1 MIETPVLIVGGGP
14 IGLAR
19 AADLG
24 QRGVPTLLVEKNDN
38 TIGPAKMLEVSV
50 RTMELCRTL
59 GVVDEVRNWGFPFDY
74 PFDNA
79 FVTDMQGYEIGRLSA
94 PSLGEQRSTEFSPER
109 GMMCPQT
116 WFDPI
121 LQKHARSFPHVTIRH
136 RVKLERFV
144 QDADGV
150 TATLTDQTSGTAE
163 QVRAQ
168 YLIGCDGFVSTV
180 RDALGIEVR
189 GERHIDWSMNVYL
202 RIPDFF
208 AYHDKKPAI
217 RYVYVGPEG
226 TWSFISL
233 VDGKD
238 LWRLQF
244 VGVDENKLQSLD
256 VAALV
261 RRAMGREVPYSVE
274 DKTLWVRKRTVADR
288 FSDGRVFLAGD
299 SAHAHPPNGG
309 LGMNTGIQDAFD
321 LGWKLAATLQ
331 GWGGPAL
338 LESYDLERRP
348 ACVRANDVSLQNY
361 RRLLSAEQSADILA
375 PTPAGDAT
383 RRTIGERLVEE
394 NRKTWQPVGVHLGYI
409 YHPSPIVVPDGS
421 APPQDDTFG
430 YRPTAFPGSR
440 APHIWLQPE
449 RSTLDLFG
457 DGFTLLNF
465 TGQPTQALEAAAAQR
480 GVPLVLHHIEH
491 AEARALYGKPL
502 VLVRP
507 DGHVAWRGDSTVDAL
522 ATIDIVR
529 GAKAIATPKSA

>member
-14 IGLAR
+14 IGLAL

-24 QRGVPTLLVEKNDN
+24 RRGVPTLLVEKNDN

-94 PSLGEQRSTEFSPER
+94 PSLGEQRSSEFSPER

-150 TATLTDQTSGTAE
+150 TATLTDQTNGAAE
-163 QVRAQ
+163 HVRAQ

-189 GERHIDWSMNVYL
+189 GEHHIDWSMNVYL

-208 AYHDKKPAI
+208 SYHDKKPAI

-226 TWSFISL
+226 TWSFITL

-256 VAALV
+256 IAALV
-261 RRAMGREVPYSVE
+261 RRAMGREVP
-274 DKTLWVRKRTVADR
+274 L
-288 FSDGRVFLAGD
+288 
-299 SAHAHPPNGG
+299 HA
-309 LGMNTGIQDAFD
+309 
-321 LGWKLAATLQ
+321 
-331 GWGGPAL
+331 
-338 LESYDLERRP
+338 SR
-348 ACVRANDVSLQNY
+348 
-361 RRLLSAEQSADILA
+361 
-375 PTPAGDAT
+375 T
-383 RRTIGERLVEE
+383 RRCGCASA
-394 NRKTWQPVGVHLGYI
+394 
-409 YHPSPIVVPDGS
+409 PSPTAS
-421 APPQDDTFG
+421 APAACSSPE
-430 YRPTAFPGSR
+430 TALTPIR
-440 APHIWLQPE
+440 RTA
-449 RSTLDLFG
+449 DL
-457 DGFTLLNF
+457 
-465 TGQPTQALEAAAAQR
+465 A
-480 GVPLVLHHIEH
+480 
-491 AEARALYGKPL
+491 
-502 VLVRP
+502 
-507 DGHVAWRGDSTVDAL
+507 
-522 ATIDIVR
+522 
-529 GAKAIATPKSA
+529 

>member
-1 MIETPVLIVGGGP
+1 MLIVGGGP
-14 IGLAR
+14 IGLAL

-24 QRGVPTLLVEKNDN
+24 RRGVRTLLVEKNDN
-38 TIGPAKMLEVSV
+38 MIGPAKMLEVSV

-94 PSLGEQRSTEFSPER
+94 PSLGEQRSSEFSPER

-150 TATLTDQTSGTAE
+150 TATFTDQTSGAAE

-189 GERHIDWSMNVYL
+189 GEHHIDWSMNVYL

-208 AYHDKKPAI
+208 SYHDKKPAI

-226 TWSFISL
+226 TWSFITL

-261 RRAMGREVPYSVE
+261 RRAMGREVPYTHRGQDLVGAQAHRRRPIQRRPR
-274 DKTLWVRKRTVADR
+274 VPRRR
-288 FSDGRVFLAGD
+288 F

-348 ACVRANDVSLQNY
+348 ACVRANEVSLQNY

-383 RRTIGERLVEE
+383 RRAIGERLVEE

-421 APPQDDTFG
+421 AQPEDDTFG
-430 YRPTAFPGSR
+430 YRPTAFPGAGRRTSGFSLAAR
-440 APHIWLQPE
+440 
-449 RSTLDLFG
+449 RSTCSA
-457 DGFTLLNF
+457 
-465 TGQPTQALEAAAAQR
+465 TGSRSSISRISPRRRSKPRPRNAAFRLRCIASSM
-480 GVPLVLHHIEH
+480 PKP
-491 AEARALYGKPL
+491 RALYGRAL

-507 DGHVAWRGDSTVDAL
+507 DGHVAWRGDDEPEEPLAL
-522 ATIDIVR
+522 IDRAR
-529 GAKAIATPKSA
+529 GAA